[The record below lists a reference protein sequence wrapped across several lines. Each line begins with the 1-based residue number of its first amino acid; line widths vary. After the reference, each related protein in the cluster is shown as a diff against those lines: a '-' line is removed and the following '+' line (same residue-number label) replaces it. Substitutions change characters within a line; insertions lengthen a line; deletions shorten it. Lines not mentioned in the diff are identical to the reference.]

1 MLLPVCTGK
10 HKYRDVLRT
19 EPNISGGAFLRES
32 LTFSFENFLAFGKI
46 SLDKNR
52 QKSITKVPQN
62 SNANMTILQMQHQKK
77 KKNSSWKKTSLKIMH

>member
-62 SNANMTILQMQHQKK
+62 PNANMTILQMQHQKK
-77 KKNSSWKKTSLKIMH
+77 KKIVLERKLV

>member
-10 HKYRDVLRT
+10 HKYRDVFRT

-32 LTFSFENFLAFGKI
+32 LTCSFENFFAFGKI

-62 SNANMTILQMQHQKK
+62 PNTNMTILRMQHQKK
-77 KKNSSWKKTSLKIMH
+77 KKK